1 MSILRRVA
9 QPIILRVPLD
19 KREGVV
25 KRNFSWAVGEH
36 RWLRPWL
43 AKLRS
48 KTQEISRL
56 ISSRWNPSFHQ
67 PSIRSK
73 RRP

>member
-1 MSILRRVA
+1 M
-9 QPIILRVPLD
+9 PLD

-43 AKLRS
+43 AKLRT
-48 KTQEISRL
+48 KTQENLAIDQFPVEPIVPPTIDSV
-56 ISSRWNPSFHQ
+56 
-67 PSIRSK
+67 
-73 RRP
+73 